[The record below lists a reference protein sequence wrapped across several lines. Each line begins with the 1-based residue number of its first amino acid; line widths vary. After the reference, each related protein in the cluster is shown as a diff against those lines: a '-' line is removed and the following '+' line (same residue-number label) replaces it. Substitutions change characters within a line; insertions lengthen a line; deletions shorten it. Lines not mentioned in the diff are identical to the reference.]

1 VPPEQEY
8 RQLPASPVLR
18 AKAALGRALDVVCW
32 ALRVHTKVRFHHWHT
47 HDVTNKGDIAIRE
60 AVKQQL
66 AAIFAPRQV
75 TFTTL
80 GWSELDSE
88 TAKRIGSTHDLF
100 VIAGSGYVSAP
111 DDGELAPR
119 YEADRKALAE
129 MACKK
134 ISYGIG
140 WNKLLPGSDGQEMLP
155 LTQRSRDTLKGI
167 FGQLESVSVR
177 DEATRELVESVTGVA
192 PFLTGDPALFYRGAS
207 PQTPARSGKLPTPT
221 KKLNVGLNIALHGNA
236 SAARVGSQ
244 LDTVC
249 EFLRAFA
256 QQHDL
261 VYHYMQHS
269 HTERAIPLLLRTRGI
284 SVKTVDISPEHLPA
298 YYGTL
303 DLHLCQMLHSAIL
316 CLDAG
321 VPTLTFAYDVK
332 SLGFFEVM
340 QMPQYCLRSDPFDPA
355 QAIVTA
361 NEMLENAAAVRTHIA
376 RRKAEIWQSGD
387 AFRAQIKGLF

>member
-1 VPPEQEY
+1 MCW
-8 RQLPASPVLR
+8 VLHI
-18 AKAALGRALDVVCW
+18 
-32 ALRVHTKVRFHHWHT
+32 HTKVRFHHWHT

-66 AAIFAPRQV
+66 AAIFAPSQV

-80 GWSELDSE
+80 GWDGLDSE
-88 TAKRIGSTHDLF
+88 TATRVGNTHDLF

-119 YEADRKALAE
+119 YEADRKALAD

-140 WNKLLPGSDGQEMLP
+140 WNKLLPGSDGLEMLP
-155 LTQRSRDTLKGI
+155 LTQRSRDTLAGI
-167 FGQLESVSVR
+167 FGSLESVSVR
-177 DEATRELVESVTGVA
+177 DEATHELVESVTGAA
-192 PFLTGDPALFYRGAS
+192 PFLIGDPALFYRGAAS
-207 PQTPARSGKLPTPT
+207 PQSPVPSGKLPTST

-244 LDTVC
+244 LDAVC

-256 QQHDL
+256 AQHDL

-269 HTERAIPLLLRTRGI
+269 HTERIIPLLLRSRGVR
-284 SVKTVDISPEHLPA
+284 VKTVDISPEHLPA

-316 CLDAG
+316 CLGAG

-340 QMPQYCLRSDPFDPA
+340 QMPQYCLPSDPFDPA
-355 QAIVTA
+355 KAIVTA
-361 NEMLENAAAVRTHIA
+361 NEMLENAAALRTHIA
-376 RRKAEIWQSGD
+376 RRKTEIWQSGEV
-387 AFRAQIKGLF
+387 FRAQIKALV